1 MARWGRPEDVAP
13 TFLFL
18 ASPAARFITGQTIC
32 VDGGYTVFGQ
42 VVEGMELV
50 VLVLHKIVP
59 MVEREEQIFMVISFL
74 VDKAEFLLQAQEV
87 QELEEQVIHLERKP
101 LQELM

>member
-1 MARWGRPEDVAP
+1 V
-13 TFLFL
+13 
-18 ASPAARFITGQTIC
+18 
-32 VDGGYTVFGQ
+32 VTVSQ
-42 VVEGMELV
+42 VVAVVQKELLELILMEGMELV